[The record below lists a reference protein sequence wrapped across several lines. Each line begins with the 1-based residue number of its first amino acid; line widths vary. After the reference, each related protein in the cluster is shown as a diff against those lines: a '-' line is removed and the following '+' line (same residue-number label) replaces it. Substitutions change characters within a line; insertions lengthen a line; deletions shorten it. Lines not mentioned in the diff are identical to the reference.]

1 MTQKSGC
8 LSEMVLLK
16 QLQHLKL
23 VVAKYED
30 DEYVFVTYDLK
41 DL

>member
-1 MTQKSGC
+1 
-8 LSEMVLLK
+8 MVLLK

-30 DEYVFVTYDLK
+30 DEYVFATYDLK
-41 DL
+41 DLWV

>member
-1 MTQKSGC
+1 MA
-8 LSEMVLLK
+8 LLNP
-16 QLQHLKL
+16 LLHLKL

-41 DL
+41 DLWV